1 LVRSGRGGRP
11 DLRRLPGVGC
21 PEPFASIDST
31 SRRST
36 GTLAT
41 DSRVRGGAKTPPAPD
56 EAQAGP
62 CSRVAPPAGSERR
75 YGAGNVSR
83 ATRAFARLSP
93 LFLSRAVG

>member
-1 LVRSGRGGRP
+1 M
-11 DLRRLPGVGC
+11 RRVPGVGC
-21 PEPFASIDST
+21 PEPFASIDPM
-31 SRRST
+31 SRRPT

-62 CSRVAPPAGSERR
+62 RSRVAPPAGAERR
-75 YGAGNVSR
+75 YGAGNVGR
-83 ATRAFARLSP
+83 ATRPLARLLH